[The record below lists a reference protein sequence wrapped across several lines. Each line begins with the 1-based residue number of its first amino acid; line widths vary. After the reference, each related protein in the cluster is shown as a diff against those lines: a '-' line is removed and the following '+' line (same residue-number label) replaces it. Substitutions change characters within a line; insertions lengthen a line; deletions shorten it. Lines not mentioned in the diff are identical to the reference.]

1 MYLQAITNRSEW
13 GIAQGFNRV
22 EELLHPELGPLR
34 AQFFTRFLLIYG
46 FLRLS
51 LALPEVAEDCEIVD
65 VAVIL
70 VQNVQLR
77 NLSQGD
83 APVEECKPFS
93 SKLWSFAQERQGLAR
108 TCHPSTSA
116 ERIAPA
122 ESPTAHLKK
131 GEAFQLTRNMR
142 LPNDN
147 SIRQSTS
154 LWSETGVRVSHSLAL
169 ELSYRSSA
177 DVRARETR
185 ALRIKY
191 DVHISSVSPCIA
203 KSRTWSIS

>member
-1 MYLQAITNRSEW
+1 MYLQAITNRGEW

-51 LALPEVAEDCEIVD
+51 LALPEMAEDCEIVD

-77 NLSQGD
+77 KLAQAD
-83 APVEECKPFS
+83 APVEERPPFS
-93 SKLWSFAQERQGLAR
+93 IKIWTLAQERQGLAR
-108 TCHPSTSA
+108 TFGPSTSA
-116 ERIAPA
+116 DRIAPA
-122 ESPTAHLKK
+122 ESVPTHLRK

-147 SIRQSTS
+147 TIRQSTS
-154 LWSETGVRVSHSLAL
+154 AWSETGVRVSHSLAL

-177 DVRARETR
+177 DVKAREIR

-191 DVHISSVSPCIA
+191 DVHISSVSGPVSQCC
-203 KSRTWSIS
+203 TGG